1 MRRFRFWILDLG
13 FWIVRIRAIGTGYF
27 LRSGGQAPEKQ
38 FVSEKVACPQL
49 APSPPSSHRERGS
62 KAQAGEGETLRPRG
76 AQQQHLL
83 IACGLL
89 ILGAVWLGPLPQLAR
104 QAFFAH
110 MLMHMGV
117 VAVAAP
123 VLALGLAGGGL
134 DPARKAPWLFAPVQ
148 ASILELVV
156 VWAWHAPALHH
167 AARHHTEVLI
177 IEQGMFFAAGIFVWL
192 SAFGGDAS
200 SRRNRSA
207 TGVVALLLTAMHMTL
222 LGALLALSPRPLY
235 SHAEGF
241 LGLTAT
247 DDQHL
252 GGAIMLLIGG
262 VSYLF
267 GGLWLTVRLLRDPLL
282 TPAERS

>member
-1 MRRFRFWILDLG
+1 MRRG
-13 FWIVRIRAIGTGYF
+13 V
-27 LRSGGQAPEKQ
+27 
-38 FVSEKVACPQL
+38 
-49 APSPPSSHRERGS
+49 
-62 KAQAGEGETLRPRG
+62 
-76 AQQQHLL
+76 
-83 IACGLL
+83 IAWGLL
-89 ILGAVWLGPLPQLAR
+89 ILAAVWLGPLPQLAR

-123 VLALGLAGGGL
+123 VLVLGIAGGRL
-134 DPARKAPWLFAPVQ
+134 DPTRQVPWLFAPIP

-177 IEQGMFFAAGIFVWL
+177 IEQGMFLVAGVFVWL
-192 SAFGGDAS
+192 SAFGGDAA

-235 SHAEGF
+235 EHVGEFS
-241 LGLTAT
+241 GLTAT

-262 VSYLF
+262 VSYLA
-267 GGLWLTVRLLRDPLL
+267 GGLWLTVRLLRDPPLK
-282 TPAERS
+282 PAERS